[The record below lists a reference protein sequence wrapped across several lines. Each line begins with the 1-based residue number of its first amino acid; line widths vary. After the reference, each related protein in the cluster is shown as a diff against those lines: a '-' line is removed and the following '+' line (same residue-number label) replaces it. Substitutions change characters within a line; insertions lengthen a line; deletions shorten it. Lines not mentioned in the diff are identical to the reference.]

1 MFKIISKKV
10 AFKNLNITTQK
21 YFKFLKKTFA
31 KVKKDCI
38 FASSIARV
46 AQLVELQPSKLT
58 VAGSSPVSR
67 SKKSQTFVWLFY
79 FKRFPKSNN
88 NTIGI
93 PNITTVKVLFENTS
107 GYTNNVKAKP
117 PIAPPK
123 CAVCPILP
131 NFFFI
136 P

>member
-21 YFKFLKKTFA
+21 YFKLFKKTFA

-38 FASSIARV
+38 FASPIARV

-67 SKKSQTFVWLFY
+67 SKKAKLLF
-79 FKRFPKSNN
+79 
-88 NTIGI
+88 G
-93 PNITTVKVLFENTS
+93 
-107 GYTNNVKAKP
+107 
-117 PIAPPK
+117 
-123 CAVCPILP
+123 
-131 NFFFI
+131 FFI
-136 P
+136 LNDFQKATITQLAPLILQR

>member
-1 MFKIISKKV
+1 MFFYKLKN
-10 AFKNLNITTQK
+10 FKRLDLTSQK

-38 FASSIARV
+38 FASPIARV

-88 NTIGI
+88 NTIGTPKI
-93 PNITTVKVLFENTS
+93 KTVKVLLKNTS
-107 GYTNNVKAKP
+107 GYTNNVSAKP

-123 CAVCPILP
+123 CAVCPIFP
-131 NFFFI
+131 SFFFI